1 MGFIQQ
7 HTHRVYR
14 RGFTLIEVVTMVL
27 VLAIA
32 VPPTLEILV
41 SSSASRVNVI
51 NTARATMLA
60 NNVLEGI
67 LADVASGD
75 KSLGFEA
82 LVDSDAYLNTPTTG
96 FVARMNSATQA
107 FTSLGLDYR
116 VVISGLVGSD
126 GLVSGEA
133 WENVFRTVTV
143 TVSYPSADGDAYELP
158 VSLMV
163 AEL

>member
-1 MGFIQQ
+1 MLNSAFRLG
-7 HTHRVYR
+7 HAR

-41 SSSASRVNVI
+41 NSSASRVNVI

-75 KSLGFEA
+75 ETLGFEA
-82 LVDSDAYLNTPTTG
+82 LIDADAYLNIPTTG
-96 FVARMNSATQA
+96 FIDRMESSTQA

-116 VVISGLVGSD
+116 VDISALHSSD
-126 GLVSGEA
+126 GLVSGDE
-133 WENVFRTVTV
+133 EDNVFRTVTV
-143 TVSYPSADGDAYELP
+143 RVSYPSADGADYELP